1 MSSSRRVAEESS
13 LMFSDCVFRRAKRAE
28 PVLLIH
34 PVQFTATESVT
45 ARKLARRFP
54 NVLLDPTPGLA
65 SMAFFRRRLSGMRSL
80 RVTMGLFRLEPRGLT
95 LTRSFAL
102 KGVRTSSFTK
112 TVHRKASTSAPGLQN
127 IQMGFEDNQ
136 TRMLGQRKQ
145 TFSELFAKQTM
156 TKISPLGITPEK
168 KKAIVDYDGASS
180 TASITSRNSKIFPS
194 TRFFMAVLLCL
205 CFISLSIS
213 TSNLSVSMVCMI
225 RKSQN
230 MSATELKDEVTR
242 IRRSLSNTSFVQAEM
257 LLDVLDEIE
266 TSNGT
271 VVGNGSRPVTRCSL
285 ARLHKRA
292 IELSAYS
299 ESEHDDDTTRHQQEE
314 SVQIESC
321 EGKLD
326 WSPTDQGIVFA
337 AQNAGSLLMFFTGLQ
352 ADRLNGKWTIVV
364 ALILLIVSNV
374 LIPLLAWHSVW
385 LVVLARVLTGVADSF
400 LSPSTSS
407 MITRWFPPKERPFAI
422 GFITGGRQIGTLLI
436 LPVAGFLCGRPD
448 FFHGWPSIF
457 YLSAGIGAIIL
468 IIWLFMSADK
478 PSKHFCISG
487 IERDFV
493 EKKIEEE
500 KMGKRNEK
508 RVVPWK
514 QIFTSRPFYVAVGA
528 LICHEYPLV
537 IMLQLLPK
545 YLNDV
550 LKFGNLTNG
559 VLSALPIGVLFISK
573 TLSSSLSSL
582 IGSRKKG
589 RFVVSRTTLAKIF
602 NGVASLGLGIC
613 TGIVPLLNTEDQRVA
628 AIVVLCLANM
638 FAGLHTPGV
647 QTALVQLAPGF
658 SGIITGISFSV
669 VAVAGI
675 INKVLS
681 NRIVET
687 GSIQE
692 WTIVFEIAAVVA
704 LLPVFFFSVW
714 GSADRQPWATPKS
727 KSIQSHVASI
737 SAFPDSLTLRPDHK
751 DYAIASGL
759 KFTLFMGQEKKAPE

>member
-1 MSSSRRVAEESS
+1 MNGPEESPDGKLVREAKKTPGDAAVLRRRVMSAGEEDVSRIARGRAALVTSHRRCPADVRQLTFTCSS
-13 LMFSDCVFRRAKRAE
+13 LSSFLWDSLGPFW
-28 PVLLIH
+28 
-34 PVQFTATESVT
+34 T
-45 ARKLARRFP
+45 
-54 NVLLDPTPGLA
+54 
-65 SMAFFRRRLSGMRSL
+65 SMDRWRRLISAQVALL
-80 RVTMGLFRLEPRGLT
+80 R
-95 LTRSFAL
+95 
-102 KGVRTSSFTK
+102 
-112 TVHRKASTSAPGLQN
+112 
-127 IQMGFEDNQ
+127 
-136 TRMLGQRKQ
+136 
-145 TFSELFAKQTM
+145 QTM
-156 TKISPLGITPEK
+156 NKISPLGITPEK

-180 TASITSRNSKIFPS
+180 TASIASRNSKIFPS

-225 RKSQN
+225 RKPQN
-230 MSATELKDEVTR
+230 MSAIEVKDEVTR
-242 IRRSLSNTSFVQAEM
+242 IRRSLSNTSFVEAEM

-266 TSNGT
+266 MANGT
-271 VVGNGSRPVTRCSL
+271 ALGNDSHPVTRCSM

-292 IELSAYS
+292 IELSSHPTADAEAS
-299 ESEHDDDTTRHQQEE
+299 RHQQEE
-314 SVQIESC
+314 TVQIESC

-326 WSPTDQGIVFA
+326 WSSTDQGIVFA

-364 ALILLIVSNV
+364 ALILLVVSNV
-374 LIPLLAWHSVW
+374 LIPLLAWQSVW
-385 LVVLARVLTGVADSF
+385 LVVMSRVLTGVADSF

-457 YLSAGIGAIIL
+457 YLSAGIGAVIL

-487 IERDFV
+487 VERDFV
-493 EKKIEEE
+493 EKKVEEE

-508 RVVPWK
+508 RVIPWK
-514 QIFTSRPFYVAVGA
+514 KIFTCKPFYVAVAA

-545 YLNDV
+545 YLSDV

-559 VLSALPIGVLFISK
+559 VVSALPIGVLFISK

-589 RFVVSRTTLAKIF
+589 RFVVSRTNLVKIF

-647 QTALVQLAPGF
+647 QTALLQLAPGF

-675 INKVLS
+675 VNKVLS

-687 GSIQE
+687 GSIHE

-714 GSADRQPWATPKS
+714 GSADRQPWASPKNQS
-727 KSIQSHVASI
+727 KASHI
-737 SAFPDSLTLRPDHK
+737 SNISELATQFPDSLTLRPDHK
-751 DYAIASGL
+751 DYAIASAL
-759 KFTLFMGQEKKAPE
+759 KFTLFMGEEGAPKKAPE